1 MSETAVSLS
10 QCIKH
15 KAMSE
20 VRMARYGCHKEVHA
34 LPLTRGAY
42 NNARDWVIP
51 ENENPA
57 DEGYLVVYN
66 RGTTDEYVSWSPKHI
81 FDDGYHALDA
91 CGRQL
96 DHIDRMIIEHN
107 ELMAKLVKLNQFVE
121 GDKFKSLDSRARL
134 LLSRQAAAMED
145 YVECLHQ
152 RLKDCGCIL
161 FTGAN
166 WPELVEKFGGGEVV
180 GDQFVTPAGD
190 SYAPG
195 MWVK

>member
-15 KAMSE
+15 KAMSK

-66 RGTTDEYVSWSPKHI
+66 LGTADEYVSWSPKHI
-81 FDDGYHALDA
+81 FDDGYSALY
-91 CGRQL
+91 
-96 DHIDRMIIEHN
+96 IP
-107 ELMAKLVKLNQFVE
+107 K
-121 GDKFKSLDSRARL
+121 
-134 LLSRQAAAMED
+134 
-145 YVECLHQ
+145 
-152 RLKDCGCIL
+152 
-161 FTGAN
+161 
-166 WPELVEKFGGGEVV
+166 P
-180 GDQFVTPAGD
+180 
-190 SYAPG
+190 
-195 MWVK
+195 